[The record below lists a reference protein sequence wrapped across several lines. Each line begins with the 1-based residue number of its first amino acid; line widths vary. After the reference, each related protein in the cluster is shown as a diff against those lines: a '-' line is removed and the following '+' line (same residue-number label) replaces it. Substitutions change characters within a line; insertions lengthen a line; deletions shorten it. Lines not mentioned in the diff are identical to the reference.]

1 MGIGRGDL
9 RKACR
14 CRRDA
19 RQRSAGPIGSTSP
32 RTLFATGITPTA
44 VAFYLAFG
52 IKEAH
57 PCGMTTVTK
66 LATVA
71 LSIAICAS
79 TFAAPN
85 KTVATSKQ
93 PLKAKRCTVMI
104 TGSAVRQD
112 CSRLGVIPNT
122 AYQLD
127 RAGGHS
133 AVND

>member
-1 MGIGRGDL
+1 MLD
-9 RKACR
+9 C
-14 CRRDA
+14 
-19 RQRSAGPIGSTSP
+19 
-32 RTLFATGITPTA
+32 TG
-44 VAFYLAFG
+44 FFLAFG

-57 PCGMTTVTK
+57 PWAMTTVTK

-79 TFAAPN
+79 AFAAPN

-112 CSRLGVIPNT
+112 CSRLGVIPST

-127 RAGGHS
+127 RIGGHS

>member
-1 MGIGRGDL
+1 M
-9 RKACR
+9 
-14 CRRDA
+14 
-19 RQRSAGPIGSTSP
+19 
-32 RTLFATGITPTA
+32 TA
-44 VAFYLAFG
+44 
-52 IKEAH
+52 
-57 PCGMTTVTK
+57 VTK

-71 LSIAICAS
+71 MSIAICAS
-79 TFAAPN
+79 AFAAPN

-93 PLKAKRCTVMI
+93 PLKAVKCTVMI

-127 RAGGHS
+127 RIGGHS

>member
-1 MGIGRGDL
+1 
-9 RKACR
+9 
-14 CRRDA
+14 
-19 RQRSAGPIGSTSP
+19 
-32 RTLFATGITPTA
+32 
-44 VAFYLAFG
+44 
-52 IKEAH
+52 
-57 PCGMTTVTK
+57 MTTVTK

-112 CSRLGVIPNT
+112 CSRLSVIPST

-127 RAGGHS
+127 RIGGHS
-133 AVND
+133 AAND